1 MSDTLLSDEDFE
13 AQLPTPVGY
22 KLLIALPEVEKTFA
36 SGILKSEATLH
47 QETVLSIVGLV
58 LDIGG
63 QAYKDPDRYPTGP
76 WCKVGDYV
84 IFRANTGTRIK
95 VNGKEY
101 RFLNDDSI
109 DGVVSDPRG
118 IARAA

>member
-1 MSDTLLSDEDFE
+1 MSDTPLSDEDFE

-36 SGILKSEATLH
+36 SGILKSDSTLH

-58 LDIGG
+58 LDIGA